1 MKSNRYHTDSD
12 KFRKFY
18 DEKNIPKDS
27 FHFSPVT
34 AKFVL
39 DELKKLQISKSTG
52 LDMIPARFLKDGA
65 RISYE
70 PLKYIIDLSLM
81 SSTFPNDMKMAK
93 VTPLYKKKDKTDVSN
108 YRPISVLS
116 VVSKIL
122 EKSVHAQMEKY
133 FQEKK
138 LIYKF
143 QSGFRTGYSTE
154 TCLIHLTDFI
164 RNEISQGRM
173 VGMVLLD
180 LQKAFDTV
188 NHTIL
193 LKKLEVLGLDSACVK
208 WFRSYLSNRHQVVTM
223 QTVLSDSLPI
233 KWGVPQGAF

>member
-1 MKSNRYHTDSD
+1 
-12 KFRKFY
+12 
-18 DEKNIPKDS
+18 
-27 FHFSPVT
+27 
-34 AKFVL
+34 
-39 DELKKLQISKSTG
+39 
-52 LDMIPARFLKDGA
+52 
-65 RISYE
+65 
-70 PLKYIIDLSLM
+70 
-81 SSTFPNDMKMAK
+81 
-93 VTPLYKKKDKTDVSN
+93 
-108 YRPISVLS
+108 
-116 VVSKIL
+116 
-122 EKSVHAQMEKY
+122 MEKY

-143 QSGFRTGYSTE
+143 QSGFRNGYSTE